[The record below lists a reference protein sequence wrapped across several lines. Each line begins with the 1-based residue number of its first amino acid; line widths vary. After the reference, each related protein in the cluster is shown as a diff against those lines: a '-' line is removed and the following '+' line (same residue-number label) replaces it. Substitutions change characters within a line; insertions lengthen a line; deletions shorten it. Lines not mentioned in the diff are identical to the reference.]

1 MEINREHPE
10 YMGRKSAWKMYRDL
24 YAGGERMRDS
34 AAEYLPRRHREPLD
48 VYMERLSRVFYENY
62 IGSIVDWYG
71 ATLFRREP
79 MLEFHGDD
87 TKGKEFFAAFVD
99 DCDRKGTALTDFLRS
114 RLIEAIVGGTSYILV
129 DFPRVPG
136 LFDSR
141 GAEDASGRSR
151 AYLVGYPVEEVINW
165 SFDDDGNY
173 EWVVLR
179 TETVQQQSVEDREWK
194 RVTLWRYYDKQRYRV
209 YRREGAAYES
219 GPAELISEGLHGL
232 ARQNRVPLFRLEI
245 QEGFWL
251 VNKAGSLQLEH
262 FSKSNAL
269 SWALTMGLFAMPVIY
284 SEREFSQMLGESYF
298 LQLAPTDRFG
308 WIEPEGKVYNLAA
321 QNLERLKDEIYRVC
335 YLTQMGGSLTG
346 TLQSGL
352 SKLRDFSVTHEVLRA
367 YGDSIKD
374 VTRKV
379 LRAIAGARE
388 DVLSIQVSG
397 LDEFDIGDF
406 STELSDAERLLNLG
420 IESSTLR
427 RQLYKKLAMKY
438 LCDARQE
445 IKDRIAEEIDSMF
458 ENKEGN

>member
-1 MEINREHPE
+1 
-10 YMGRKSAWKMYRDL
+10 
-24 YAGGERMRDS
+24 
-34 AAEYLPRRHREPLD
+34 
-48 VYMERLSRVFYENY
+48 
-62 IGSIVDWYG
+62 
-71 ATLFRREP
+71 
-79 MLEFHGDD
+79 
-87 TKGKEFFAAFVD
+87 
-99 DCDRKGTALTDFLRS
+99 
-114 RLIEAIVGGTSYILV
+114 
-129 DFPRVPG
+129 
-136 LFDSR
+136 
-141 GAEDASGRSR
+141 
-151 AYLVGYPVEEVINW
+151 
-165 SFDDDGNY
+165 
-173 EWVVLR
+173 
-179 TETVQQQSVEDREWK
+179 
-194 RVTLWRYYDKQRYRV
+194 
-209 YRREGAAYES
+209 
-219 GPAELISEGLHGL
+219 
-232 ARQNRVPLFRLEI
+232 
-245 QEGFWL
+245 
-251 VNKAGSLQLEH
+251 
-262 FSKSNAL
+262 
-269 SWALTMGLFAMPVIY
+269 
-284 SEREFSQMLGESYF
+284 MLGESYF